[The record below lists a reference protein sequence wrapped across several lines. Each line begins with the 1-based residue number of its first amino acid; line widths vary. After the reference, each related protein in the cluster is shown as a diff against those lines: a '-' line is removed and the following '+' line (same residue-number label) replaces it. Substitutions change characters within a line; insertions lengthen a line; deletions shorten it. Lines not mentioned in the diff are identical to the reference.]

1 MHWTQLAPLSTIA
14 ADNNEET
21 VVIKKILLGVLAVVL
36 LLAAAVGINTAR
48 KGSRQM
54 QVEPLAP
61 VAVDEKAV
69 AERLAAAVRFKT
81 ISSRDDANLNA
92 DQFKAFHA
100 MLQAK
105 FPKAHAALK
114 REVVG
119 DLNLL
124 YTWEGADT
132 KAKPIMLMAHQDVVP
147 VAPGTEGDWTQQPF
161 SGVINEG
168 FVWGR
173 GSWDD
178 KGNLL
183 SQLEAVEMLLA
194 SGYKPP
200 RTVYLAFGADE
211 EVGGLRGAAKIA
223 ALLKQRGVQLDF
235 VIDEGLLVLEGV
247 MPGIAKP
254 TALIGVAEKGYMS
267 VVLKMSATPGHS
279 SMPPKKG
286 TSAIAMM
293 SAALNRIEDEQLPG
307 GIKGVAGEMF
317 DTLAPEMGGFSRV
330 ALSNLWLFGPV
341 VQKQLEGAGSTNAML
356 RTTTALTIVNAG
368 NKENV
373 LPGRAEATV
382 NFRIL
387 PGDTKEG
394 VLEHMR
400 SKVAKAAPAD
410 QFELFALPGAV
421 DASKVAPT
429 NTPQYKTLN
438 KTIREVFPDA
448 LVAPGLMVAGTD
460 SIHYGEISDHIFKFS
475 PIRANSDDLKRF
487 HGTNERISIKNYT
500 DAIRFYHRL
509 IPQMAVAQ

>member
-1 MHWTQLAPLSTIA
+1 M
-14 ADNNEET
+14 
-21 VVIKKILLGVLAVVL
+21 IKKILLGVLAVVL